1 MDIKAI
7 LEDVIKTINTEEPLP
22 KKVKVCLDKES
33 ENKKLKI
40 CVEDKSGTKKG
51 SKIKTKKEDLNM
63 ENVEEK
69 PKGKRGRPAKPKEE
83 KPKGKRGRPAKL
95 KENVEEKPKGKRG
108 RPAKPKEEKEE
119 KPKGKRGRPAKQ
131 KIDLEKNKAKE
142 LMSQPKEDKPKIL
155 SVDDLKEISK
165 SLKRKADENAIIDL
179 ASIVE
184 KAKKIKPKPK
194 EDKPTFIP
202 KTKKSKPIK
211 TINIIKD
218 NKPKGKVIITPNK
231 TETNI
236 EKYLPPSNKY
246 SDKSNFD
253 KEVFLYEK
261 PIKYLKE
268 RLMGSVEDKKLKAQ
282 FNKLT
287 DKKALILA
295 ILDKEQKKYGVIEPV
310 ITNALKNPPYSDLKT
325 NEAFKR
331 FMKDRE
337 PSVEPVVKP
346 VAPPIAPPIAPP
358 VAKQDDEIKEL
369 IKVQLKELRDAKNK
383 EDEIMDKDPLLK
395 KLYLE
400 YFKENHSVS
409 RDEKYKEIEQMI
421 YKECSKKTKGTN
433 FDCEDITDE
442 INEYFVYKKNLKRF
456 ENILNERKRQLQD
469 VKDFFEKYKA
479 KYKGSNIPNKVELEK
494 IYEKLLRFFPNEDIM
509 IVLRDFLKRKPKEE
523 PEEET
528 EEEPE
533 DESVIFDYVFEPEEY
548 IINKI
553 PLISYKKE
561 LQIIQSKYDNKKLE
575 QDKKEE
581 KEKIRDKVIV
591 DIKKIAEKYK
601 PLTAFAKKKEL
612 SKTETKRLDS
622 IFKDKEKEEGEI
634 DKIARKKMEE
644 INKKY
649 DKLILNN
656 DKELF
661 KEEKKLEKQD
671 FEKELIDMLIL
682 YLKKLIIKDKTI
694 SYNEKENKFLVDID
708 GDVNKMMP
716 TEMIEAFIEKY
727 NEVNKTN
734 YDVDARKEVDDKE
747 FINWYLNKKGIKKT
761 GSGKT
766 ASVARGAGMKTAS
779 VVEGRGV
786 VVVDTD
792 KSLLYNLP
800 RRFL

>member
-22 KKVKVCLDKES
+22 KKVKVCLDKET

-69 PKGKRGRPAKPKEE
+69 PKGKRGRPAKPKED
-83 KPKGKRGRPAKL
+83 KPKGKRGRPAKP

-108 RPAKPKEEKEE
+108 RPAKP
-119 KPKGKRGRPAKQ
+119 

-236 EKYLPPSNKY
+236 SKYLPPSNKY

-253 KEVFLYEK
+253 KEAFLYEK

-325 NEAFKR
+325 NEAFKQY
-331 FMKDRE
+331 MKDRE

-346 VAPPIAPPIAPP
+346 VAPPVAPPIAPP
-358 VAKQDDEIKEL
+358 VAPPVVKSVAPVGRRRVGLTDKEIKDRKEDYQKDREKRDILCNSINEL
-369 IKVQLKELRDAKNK
+369 ATLINSITELNKDTFEKINIFTKKNKMSLPFSTPEVKSKVGFNKLIELLIDAIFFRERNEECLEFIIKGKFDNLLYLLKEL
-383 EDEIMDKDPLLK
+383 DPI
-395 KLYLE
+395 
-400 YFKENHSVS
+400 
-409 RDEKYKEIEQMI
+409 RYKEAQKI
-421 YKECSKKTKGTN
+421 
-433 FDCEDITDE
+433 
-442 INEYFVYKKNLKRF
+442 
-456 ENILNERKRQLQD
+456 ILFNTE
-469 VKDFFEKYKA
+469 KD
-479 KYKGSNIPNKVELEK
+479 
-494 IYEKLLRFFPNEDIM
+494 
-509 IVLRDFLKRKPKEE
+509 KPKEE
-523 PEEET
+523 PEDEPEEETEEET

-612 SKTETKRLDS
+612 TKTETKRLDS
-622 IFKDKEKEEGEI
+622 IFKDKEKEEGVI
-634 DKIARKKMEE
+634 DKEARKKMEE
-644 INKKY
+644 NNKKY

-766 ASVARGAGMKTAS
+766 ASVSRGAGMKTAS

-786 VVVDTD
+786 MVVDVD
-792 KSLLYNLP
+792 KSNFYNIP

>member
-22 KKVKVCLDKES
+22 KKVKVCLDKET

-63 ENVEEK
+63 E
-69 PKGKRGRPAKPKEE
+69 
-83 KPKGKRGRPAKL
+83 
-95 KENVEEKPKGKRG
+95 EKPKGKRG

-119 KPKGKRGRPAKQ
+119 KPKGKRGRPAKP

-142 LMSQPKEDKPKIL
+142 LMSKPKEDKPKIL
-155 SVDDLKEISK
+155 SIDGFKEISK
-165 SLKRKADENAIIDL
+165 NLKRKADENAIIDL

-194 EDKPTFIP
+194 EVKPKEVKPKEVKPTFIP

-218 NKPKGKVIITPNK
+218 NKPKGNVIITPNK

-261 PIKYLKE
+261 PITYLKE
-268 RLMGSVEDKKLKAQ
+268 RLMGSEADKKLKAQ
-282 FNKLT
+282 VNKLT
-287 DKKALILA
+287 DKKAIILA

-310 ITNALKNPPYSDLKT
+310 ITNALKNPPYSDIKT

-331 FMKDRE
+331 YMKDRE
-337 PSVEPVVKP
+337 PVAQPVAKP
-346 VAPPIAPPIAPP
+346 VAPPVAP

-433 FDCEDITDE
+433 FNCEDITDE
-442 INEYFVYKKNLKRF
+442 INEYFVYKKNLQKY
-456 ENILNERKRQLQD
+456 EVNLKNAKKQLQD
-469 VKDFFEKYKA
+469 VEDFFEKNKA
-479 KYKGSNIPNKVELEK
+479 KYKGSNISNKVELDK
-494 IYEKLLRFFPNEDIM
+494 IYDRLLQYFPNEDIM
-509 IVLRDFLKRKPKEE
+509 IVLRDFLKRKPKDEPVVKPVVKPKEE
-523 PEEET
+523 TEEET

-548 IINKI
+548 IINKLPI
-553 PLISYKKE
+553 ISYKKE

-581 KEKIRDKVIV
+581 KEKIRDKV
-591 DIKKIAEKYK
+591 
-601 PLTAFAKKKEL
+601 KE
-612 SKTETKRLDS
+612 
-622 IFKDKEKEEGEI
+622 EI
-634 DKIARKKMEE
+634 DKNNNKYNKLLNPFLYKKRELTKTEGKRVDSIIKDKRNEEAVIDKEARKKTEE

-649 DKLILNN
+649 DKLITNN
-656 DKELF
+656 DNELL
-661 KEEKKLEKQD
+661 KQEQKLEKQD
-671 FEKELIDMLIL
+671 FEKQLLDMLIL
-682 YLKKLIIKDKTI
+682 SLKKLIIKDKTI
-694 SYNEKENKFLVDID
+694 TYNEKENKFLVDID

-716 TEMIEAFIEKY
+716 TEMIEAFIDKY

-734 YDVDARKEVDDKE
+734 YSVNVEVNDKE
-747 FINWYLNKKGIKKT
+747 IIKYYMGKKGIKT
-761 GSGKT
+761 GAGKT

-786 VVVDTD
+786 MVVDVD
-792 KSLLYNLP
+792 KSNFYNIP